1 MRKDCVRLF
10 NIFVVLFACA
20 VCTPYNNG
28 KKTITNNNNNDIYF
42 MWCTASTKKTCKRIY
57 TCTTQ
62 IYLM

>member
-28 KKTITNNNNNDIYF
+28 KKTITNNNNNDIYLCGAWQAPRKHVNVF
-42 MWCTASTKKTCKRIY
+42 IRVRHKYI
-57 TCTTQ
+57 
-62 IYLM
+62 